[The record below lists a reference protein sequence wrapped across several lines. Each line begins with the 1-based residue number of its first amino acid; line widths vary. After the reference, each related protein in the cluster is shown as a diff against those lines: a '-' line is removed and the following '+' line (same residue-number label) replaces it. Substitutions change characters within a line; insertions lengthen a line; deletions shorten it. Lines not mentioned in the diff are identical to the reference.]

1 MSPDTVMMVG
11 EQALLVT
18 LKLTGPILFSSLA
31 VGLVIAMLQAATQIN
46 EMTLTFV
53 PKLIT
58 IGMVLV
64 VAGPWMLT
72 VLVEY
77 FQDLIRSIPSMILG

>member
-77 FQDLIRSIPSMILG
+77 FQNLVRSIPSMILG

>member
-1 MSPDTVMMVG
+1 MSPDTVMVVG

-31 VGLVIAMLQAATQIN
+31 VGLLIAMLQAATQIN

-64 VAGPWMLT
+64 IAGPWMLT

-77 FQDLIRSIPSMILG
+77 FQDLVRSIPSMISG